1 MIYVCEEERQYE
13 GSNIFYASLDY
24 QDCVDKLMNK
34 MLEMKKQREE
44 IYSKVE
50 QVHHNDY
57 LWELIDGGNFYYR
70 IHVFE

>member
-1 MIYVCEEERQYE
+1 MIYVCEEERQHE
-13 GSNIFYASLDY
+13 GSNIFHASLDY
-24 QDCVDKLMNK
+24 QDCVAKLMNK